1 MSDAFTHDGFHV
13 YRGPQGGR
21 ERITPHLLAGR
32 TEYKFVDEAS
42 PGGGTETKGNGL
54 PGAQDMGGEGDPGE
68 QTKEDGSS
76 TSNGQVRPL
85 TLGLDSQVSSAFLEG
100 DFQLP
105 A

>member
-1 MSDAFTHDGFHV
+1 MLPQALTHQGDGI
-13 YRGPQGGR
+13 RKSRQGFR
-21 ERITPHLLAGR
+21 
-32 TEYKFVDEAS
+32 V
-42 PGGGTETKGNGL
+42 PGGSTKGNGL

-105 A
+105 GRPNH